1 MDPLIE
7 EAAALLRDKRKAVN
21 ECQACDEIIRGA
33 KARRDKAAERSQAAG
48 MRLLEIMR
56 QLDVV
61 QAGNTGWDVRSL
73 NFLMSLQQPTLLKEI
88 TN

>member
-21 ECQACDEIIRGA
+21 ECHACDEVIRDA

-73 NFLMSLQQPTLLKEI
+73 NFLMSLQQATLLKEI